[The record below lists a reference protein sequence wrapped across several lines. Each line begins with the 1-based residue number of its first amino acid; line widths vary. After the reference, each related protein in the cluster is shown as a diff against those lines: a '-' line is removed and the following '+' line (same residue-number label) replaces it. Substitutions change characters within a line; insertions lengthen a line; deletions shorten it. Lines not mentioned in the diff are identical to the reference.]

1 MSKEA
6 IVEKIISDAH
16 LKADSIVAEANAKA
30 DEIIAKAAE
39 ECKEYLYSTKSETDR
54 MVLDVDA
61 RSKTVAELDAKKLT
75 LAAKTKVLDVVYERV
90 LENLRNLDEKTYSD
104 LIFAML
110 DNAKDGDVVTIS
122 QREKDIVTE
131 ATLAEFAKK
140 KGIKLT
146 LSDKFGDFDG
156 GLILSENGVDKNFT
170 LEVEVALLK
179 EQTEAKTAKEI
190 FG

>member
-54 MVLDVDA
+54 MVFDVDA

-122 QREKDIVTE
+122 QREKDIVTD

-140 KGIKLT
+140 KGINLT

-170 LEVEVALLK
+170 FEVEVALLK

>member
-30 DEIIAKAAE
+30 DEIISAAAE
-39 ECKEYLYSTKSETDR
+39 ECKEYMYSFKSETDK
-54 MVLDVDA
+54 MIFDVDA
-61 RSKTVAELDAKKLT
+61 RTKTVAELDARKLT
-75 LAAKTKVLDVVYERV
+75 LAAKTKVLDVVYERT
-90 LENLRNLDEKTYSD
+90 LENLRNLDKEAYSA
-104 LIFAML
+104 LVFGML
-110 DNAKDGDVVTIS
+110 ENEKDGDVVTIS
-122 QREKDIVTE
+122 KREKDIVTKE
-131 ATLAEFAKK
+131 SLAEFAKK

-146 LSDKFGDFDG
+146 LAEQFGDFDG
-156 GLILSENGVDKNFT
+156 GIVLGGNGVDKNFT
-170 LEVEVALLK
+170 FEVEVALLK

>member
-30 DEIIAKAAE
+30 DEIISAAAE
-39 ECKEYLYSTKSETDR
+39 ECKEYMYSFKSETDK
-54 MVLDVDA
+54 MIFDVDA
-61 RSKTVAELDAKKLT
+61 RTKTVAELDARKLT
-75 LAAKTKVLDVVYERV
+75 LAAKTKVLDVVYERT
-90 LENLRNLDEKTYSD
+90 LENLRNLDKEAYSA
-104 LIFAML
+104 LVFGIL
-110 DNAKDGDVVTIS
+110 ENAKDGDVVTIS
-122 QREKDIVTE
+122 KREKDIVTKE
-131 ATLAEFAKK
+131 SLAEFAKK

-146 LSDKFGDFDG
+146 LAEQFGDFDG
-156 GLILSENGVDKNFT
+156 GIVLGGNGVDKNFT
-170 LEVEVALLK
+170 FEVEVALLK

>member
-30 DEIIAKAAE
+30 DEIISAAAE
-39 ECKEYLYSTKSETDR
+39 ECKGYMYSFKSETDK
-54 MVLDVDA
+54 MIFDVDA
-61 RSKTVAELDAKKLT
+61 RSKTVAELDARKLT
-75 LAAKTKVLDVVYERV
+75 LAAKTKVLDVVYERT
-90 LENLRNLDEKTYSD
+90 LENLRSLDEEAYSA
-104 LIFAML
+104 LVFGML
-110 DNAKDGDVVTIS
+110 ENAKDGDVVTIS
-122 QREKDIVTE
+122 EREKDIVTKE
-131 ATLAEFAKK
+131 SLAEFAKK

-146 LSDKFGDFDG
+146 LAEQFGDFDG
-156 GLILSENGVDKNFT
+156 GIVLSENGVDKNFT

>member
-30 DEIIAKAAE
+30 DEIISAAAE
-39 ECKEYLYSTKSETDR
+39 ECKEYMYSFKSETDK
-54 MVLDVDA
+54 MIFDVDA
-61 RSKTVAELDAKKLT
+61 RTKTVAELDARKLT
-75 LAAKTKVLDVVYERV
+75 LAAKTKVLDVVYERT
-90 LENLRNLDEKTYSD
+90 LENLRNLDKEAYSA
-104 LIFAML
+104 LVFGML
-110 DNAKDGDVVTIS
+110 ENAKDGDVVTIS
-122 QREKDIVTE
+122 KREKDIVTKE
-131 ATLAEFAKK
+131 SLAEFAKK

-146 LSDKFGDFDG
+146 LAEQFGDFDG
-156 GLILSENGVDKNFT
+156 GIVRGGNGVDKIFT
-170 LEVEVALLK
+170 FEVEVALLK

>member
-30 DEIIAKAAE
+30 DEIISAAAE
-39 ECKEYLYSTKSETDR
+39 ECKGYMYSFKSETDK
-54 MVLDVDA
+54 MIFDVDA
-61 RSKTVAELDAKKLT
+61 RSKTVAELDARKLT
-75 LAAKTKVLDVVYERV
+75 LAAKTKVLDVVYERT
-90 LENLRNLDEKTYSD
+90 LENLRNLDKEAYSA
-104 LIFAML
+104 LVFGML
-110 DNAKDGDVVTIS
+110 ENAKDGDVVTIS
-122 QREKDIVTE
+122 EREKDIVTKE
-131 ATLAEFAKK
+131 SLAEFAKK

-146 LSDKFGDFDG
+146 PAEQAGDFDG
-156 GLILSENGVDKNFT
+156 GIVLGENGVDKNFT

>member
-16 LKADSIVAEANAKA
+16 LKAEAIIGEANAKA
-30 DEIIAKAAE
+30 DEVISAAAE
-39 ECKEYLYSTKSETDR
+39 ECKEYLYNFKAETDK
-54 MVLDVDA
+54 MVFDVEA

-90 LENLRNLDEKTYSD
+90 SDNLRNLDKDTYSE

-110 DNAKDGDVVTIS
+110 QNAKDGDVVTIS
-122 QREKDIVTE
+122 QREKDIVTKE
-131 ATLAEFAKK
+131 SLAQFAKE
-140 KGIKLT
+140 KGIFLT
-146 LSDKFGDFDG
+146 LSDKLGDFDG
-156 GLILSENGVDKNFT
+156 GVILSENGVDKNFT
-170 LEVEVALLK
+170 FEIEVALLK
-179 EQTEAKTAKEI
+179 EQTEANVAKEI

>member
-30 DEIIAKAAE
+30 DEIISAAAE
-39 ECKEYLYSTKSETDR
+39 ECKGYMYSFKSETDK
-54 MVLDVDA
+54 MIFDVDA
-61 RSKTVAELDAKKLT
+61 RSKTVAELDARKLT
-75 LAAKTKVLDVVYERV
+75 LAAKTKVLDVVYERT
-90 LENLRNLDEKTYSD
+90 LENLRNLDKEAYSA
-104 LIFAML
+104 LVFGML
-110 DNAKDGDVVTIS
+110 ENAKDGDVVTIS
-122 QREKDIVTE
+122 EREKDIVTKE
-131 ATLAEFAKK
+131 SLAEFAKK

-146 LSDKFGDFDG
+146 LAEQFGDFDG
-156 GLILSENGVDKNFT
+156 GIVLGENGVDKNFT

>member
-122 QREKDIVTE
+122 RREKDIVTE
-131 ATLAEFAKK
+131 ASLAEFAKK

-156 GLILSENGVDKNFT
+156 GLILSEDGVDKNFT
-170 LEVEVALLK
+170 FEVEVALLK

>member
-110 DNAKDGDVVTIS
+110 DNAKDGDAVTIS

>member
-30 DEIIAKAAE
+30 DEIISAAAE
-39 ECKEYLYSTKSETDR
+39 ECKEYMYSFKSETDK
-54 MVLDVDA
+54 MIFDVDA
-61 RSKTVAELDAKKLT
+61 RTKTVAELDARKLT
-75 LAAKTKVLDVVYERV
+75 LAAKTKVLDVVYERT
-90 LENLRNLDEKTYSD
+90 LENLRNRDKEAYSA
-104 LIFAML
+104 LVFGML
-110 DNAKDGDVVTIS
+110 ENAKDGDVVTIS
-122 QREKDIVTE
+122 KREKDIVTKE
-131 ATLAEFAKK
+131 SLAEFAKK

-146 LSDKFGDFDG
+146 LAEQFGDFDG
-156 GLILSENGVDKNFT
+156 GIVLGGNGVDKNFT
-170 LEVEVALLK
+170 FEVEVALLK

>member
-30 DEIIAKAAE
+30 DEIISAAAE
-39 ECKEYLYSTKSETDR
+39 ECKEDMYSFKSETDK
-54 MVLDVDA
+54 MIFDVDA
-61 RSKTVAELDAKKLT
+61 RTKTVAELDARKLT
-75 LAAKTKVLDVVYERV
+75 LAAKTKVLDVVYERT
-90 LENLRNLDEKTYSD
+90 LENLRNLDKEAYSA
-104 LIFAML
+104 LVFGML
-110 DNAKDGDVVTIS
+110 ENAKDGDVVTIS
-122 QREKDIVTE
+122 KREKDIVTKE
-131 ATLAEFAKK
+131 SLAEFAKK

-146 LSDKFGDFDG
+146 LAEQFGDFDG
-156 GLILSENGVDKNFT
+156 GIVLGGNGVDKNFT
-170 LEVEVALLK
+170 FEVEVALLK

>member
-30 DEIIAKAAE
+30 DEIISAAAE
-39 ECKEYLYSTKSETDR
+39 ECKEYMYSFKSKTDK
-54 MVLDVDA
+54 MIFDVDA
-61 RSKTVAELDAKKLT
+61 RTKTVAELDARKLT
-75 LAAKTKVLDVVYERV
+75 LAAKTKVLDVVYERT
-90 LENLRNLDEKTYSD
+90 LENLRNLDKEAYSA
-104 LIFAML
+104 LVFGML
-110 DNAKDGDVVTIS
+110 ENAKDGDVVTIS
-122 QREKDIVTE
+122 KREKDIVTKE
-131 ATLAEFAKK
+131 SLAEFAKK

-146 LSDKFGDFDG
+146 LAEQFGDFDG
-156 GLILSENGVDKNFT
+156 GIVLGGNGVDKNFT
-170 LEVEVALLK
+170 FEVEVALLK